1 MEKNNLDDQWEIENS
16 EEQEDQEVDVIT
28 YQINYYPADFTLKG
42 YLDKWN
48 SGQLYIPEFQRDFVW
63 DQVRASKLI
72 ESFLLGLP
80 VPGVFLY
87 KEKQTNKFQVVDGQ
101 QRIRSAISFFKG
113 VFNNKKFVLKKVQ
126 KKWEGKSYEDLDE
139 IEKYQIDDAVLRAT
153 VVQQLDPD
161 DDSSIFHL
169 FERLNTG
176 GVNLNPMEVRKC
188 VYHGDYINT
197 LMNINEDVS
206 WRKIIGKS
214 ILDKRYRDVELIL
227 RIFAFC
233 GSSNLYEKPMKDFL
247 NKKMVAVNKMTSDD
261 RALYLKNIS
270 KQFVE
275 VCKYI
280 VDELGEKPFHLRGR
294 LNFAVM
300 DSVMGTLLENDKL
313 IENMSGKFK
322 SLVSD
327 SGFIDSVS
335 VSTSDEKQVIDR
347 FSKVKQYLI
356 G

>member
-1 MEKNNLDDQWEIENS
+1 MENINPEEKWELANT
-16 EEQEDQEVDVIT
+16 EEPEDHEVDVIT

-48 SGQLYIPEFQRDFVW
+48 SGQLYVPEFQRDFVW

-113 VFNNKKFVLKKVQ
+113 VFNDKKFILKKVQ
-126 KKWEGKSYEDLDE
+126 KKWEGKSYEDLDDNE
-139 IEKYQIDDAVLRAT
+139 RYQIDDAVLRAT
-153 VVQQLDPD
+153 VVQQIDPD

-188 VYHGDYINT
+188 VYHGDFMNT
-197 LMNINEDVS
+197 LMAMNEDLF
-206 WRKIIGKS
+206 WRKIIGKTA
-214 ILDKRYRDVELIL
+214 LDKRYRDVELIL
-227 RIFAFC
+227 RVLAFTD
-233 GSSNLYEKPMKDFL
+233 NLRIYEKPMKEFL
-247 NKKMVAVNKMTSDD
+247 NKKMISVNKMLTEE
-261 RALYLKNIS
+261 RLTYLEFINS
-270 KQFVE
+270 KFNE

-294 LNFAVM
+294 LNFAAM
-300 DSVMGTLLENDKL
+300 DSVFGVIFHNDRVIEDLSERFNSLLKDND
-313 IENMSGKFK
+313 
-322 SLVSD
+322 
-327 SGFIDSVS
+327 FIDSVS
-335 VSTSDEKQVIDR
+335 VSTSDEKQVIQR
-347 FSKVKQYLI
+347 FKKANEYLI